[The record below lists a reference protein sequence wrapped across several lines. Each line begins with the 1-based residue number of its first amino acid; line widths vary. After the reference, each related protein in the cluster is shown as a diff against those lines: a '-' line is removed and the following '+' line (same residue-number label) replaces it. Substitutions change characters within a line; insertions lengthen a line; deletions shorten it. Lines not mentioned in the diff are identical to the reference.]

1 MTWIGTE
8 DVIEFL
14 QDILIALKPVHILRH
29 DPIDRV
35 LSHAPMH
42 IPDEADI
49 FVLLADLLNGFAD
62 HDLVVILIL
71 LVSCVKVRKDPIS
84 YCNYNFNDLEEIPP
98 AVVNVCL
105 RLTANMVALAQA
117 RKDTP
122 VIQVKEWNVQTVS
135 SNIFSNDLKRDLTP
149 FVHER
154 KSYKGDEID
163 FFVITGD
170 DDSW

>member
-1 MTWIGTE
+1 MLSATVHKVLNICIYINDMRKLSEVSVSEVTQNTA
-8 DVIEFL
+8 VFL
-14 QDILIALKPVHILRH
+14 SRIARNFGVSPQREQMLC
-29 DPIDRV
+29 
-35 LSHAPMH
+35 
-42 IPDEADI
+42 
-49 FVLLADLLNGFAD
+49 FVLETLLEKW
-62 HDLVVILIL
+62 ILQSEGLI
-71 LVSCVKVRKDPIS
+71 IS
-84 YCNYNFNDLEEIPP
+84 YCNYDFNDLEEIPP

>member
-8 DVIEFL
+8 DVIEFTGVKPQTFRFEKGDTSRLETLLEKWIL
-14 QDILIALKPVHILRH
+14 QAEGLI
-29 DPIDRV
+29 
-35 LSHAPMH
+35 
-42 IPDEADI
+42 
-49 FVLLADLLNGFAD
+49 
-62 HDLVVILIL
+62 
-71 LVSCVKVRKDPIS
+71 IS
-84 YCNYNFNDLEEIPP
+84 YCNYDFNDLEEIPP

>member
-8 DVIEFL
+8 DVIEFTGVKPQTFRFEKGDDASLETLLEKWIL
-14 QDILIALKPVHILRH
+14 QAEGLI
-29 DPIDRV
+29 
-35 LSHAPMH
+35 
-42 IPDEADI
+42 
-49 FVLLADLLNGFAD
+49 
-62 HDLVVILIL
+62 
-71 LVSCVKVRKDPIS
+71 IS
-84 YCNYNFNDLEEIPP
+84 YCNYDFNDLEEIPP

-122 VIQVKEWNVQTVS
+122 VVQVKDWTVQTIS
-135 SNIFSNDLKRDLTP
+135 SNIFSNDLKRDLAP
-149 FVHER
+149 FVREA
-154 KSYKGDEID
+154 KSHKSDRID

>member
-8 DVIEFL
+8 DVIEFTGVKPQTFRFEKGATSSL
-14 QDILIALKPVHILRH
+14 ETLLEKWILPAAALI
-29 DPIDRV
+29 
-35 LSHAPMH
+35 
-42 IPDEADI
+42 
-49 FVLLADLLNGFAD
+49 
-62 HDLVVILIL
+62 
-71 LVSCVKVRKDPIS
+71 IS
-84 YCNYNFNDLEEIPP
+84 YCNYDFNDLEEIPP

>member
-1 MTWIGTE
+1 M
-8 DVIEFL
+8 
-14 QDILIALKPVHILRH
+14 
-29 DPIDRV
+29 
-35 LSHAPMH
+35 
-42 IPDEADI
+42 
-49 FVLLADLLNGFAD
+49 
-62 HDLVVILIL
+62 
-71 LVSCVKVRKDPIS
+71 
-84 YCNYNFNDLEEIPP
+84 EEIPP

>member
-8 DVIEFL
+8 DVIEFTGVKPQTFRFEKGDTSSLETLLEKWIL
-14 QDILIALKPVHILRH
+14 QAEGLI
-29 DPIDRV
+29 
-35 LSHAPMH
+35 
-42 IPDEADI
+42 
-49 FVLLADLLNGFAD
+49 
-62 HDLVVILIL
+62 
-71 LVSCVKVRKDPIS
+71 IS
-84 YCNYNFNDLEEIPP
+84 YCNYDFNDLEEIPP
-98 AVVNVCL
+98 AVVSEYLSSCNA
-105 RLTANMVALAQA
+105 RLIESVENGLAQA

>member
-8 DVIEFL
+8 DVIEFTGVKPQTFRFEKGDTSSLETLLEKWIL
-14 QDILIALKPVHILRH
+14 QAEGLI
-29 DPIDRV
+29 
-35 LSHAPMH
+35 
-42 IPDEADI
+42 
-49 FVLLADLLNGFAD
+49 
-62 HDLVVILIL
+62 
-71 LVSCVKVRKDPIS
+71 IS
-84 YCNYNFNDLEEIPP
+84 YCNYDFNDLEEIPP

-135 SNIFSNDLKRDLTP
+135 SNIFSNDLKRDLPP

>member
-8 DVIEFL
+8 DVIEFTGV
-14 QDILIALKPVHILRH
+14 KPQTFRFEKG
-29 DPIDRV
+29 DDA
-35 LSHAPMH
+35 S
-42 IPDEADI
+42 
-49 FVLLADLLNGFAD
+49 
-62 HDLVVILIL
+62 
-71 LVSCVKVRKDPIS
+71 
-84 YCNYNFNDLEEIPP
+84 
-98 AVVNVCL
+98 CL